1 MTPSEPEPALRD
13 RVLAAAYEC
22 VARFGIAKTTVEDVV
37 KESGV
42 SRATV
47 YRVFPGGKDELLRAA
62 VSWEMDRFFLRL
74 AEEVVAAPDFASMV
88 ERGLTFAHSA
98 VHQHEVLQKV
108 LVTEPERILP
118 LLTTEQERPLHY
130 ITAFLLPYLE
140 RERTAGR
147 VRDGVD
153 LEESADFVAR
163 MILSLIGSHG
173 EWDLADPNVVHQL
186 VREHLL
192 AGILEPAALVRTAS
206 AETSD
211 APKP

>member
-1 MTPSEPEPALRD
+1 MTPAEPEPEPALRE

-37 KESGV
+37 KQSGV

-62 VSWEMDRFFLRL
+62 VSAEMDRFFFRL
-74 AEEVVAAPDFASMV
+74 AEAVVAAPDFASML
-88 ERGLTFAHSA
+88 ERGLAFAHAA
-98 VHQHEVLQKV
+98 VHGHEVLQKV

-118 LLTTEQERPLHY
+118 LLTTEQDRPLTY

-140 RERTAGR
+140 RERAAGR
-147 VRDGVD
+147 VRAGVD

-163 MILSLIGSHG
+163 MILSLIASHG
-173 EWDLADPNVVHQL
+173 EWDLADPGAVHEL
-186 VREHLL
+186 VCHHLL
-192 AGILEPAALVRTAS
+192 AGILTELALIER
-206 AETSD
+206 
-211 APKP
+211 

>member
-37 KESGV
+37 KVSGV

-47 YRVFPGGKDELLRAA
+47 YRVFPGGKDELLRGA

-140 RERTAGR
+140 RERAAGR
-147 VRDGVD
+147 VLDGVD

-163 MILSLIGSHG
+163 MILSLIASHG
-173 EWDLADPNVVHQL
+173 GWNLGDPGAVHQL
-186 VREHLL
+186 VRHHLL
-192 AGILEPAALVRTAS
+192 AGILEPYEQL
-206 AETSD
+206 
-211 APKP
+211 

>member
-37 KESGV
+37 KQSGV

-74 AEEVVAAPDFASMV
+74 AEEVVAAPDFASML
-88 ERGLTFAHSA
+88 ERGLAFAHSA
-98 VHQHEVLQKV
+98 VHGHEVLQKV
-108 LVTEPERILP
+108 LMTEPERILP
-118 LLTTEQERPLHY
+118 LLTTEQDRPLTY

-140 RERTAGR
+140 LERNVGR
-147 VRDGVD
+147 VRAGVD

-173 EWDLADPNVVHQL
+173 EWDLNDPVAVHEL
-186 VREHLL
+186 VRRHLL
-192 AGILEPAALVRTAS
+192 AGVLTADALIAR
-206 AETSD
+206 
-211 APKP
+211 

>member
-1 MTPSEPEPALRD
+1 MIAPEPEPALRD

-37 KESGV
+37 KQSGV

-47 YRVFPGGKDELLRAA
+47 YRVFPGGKEQLLRAA

-98 VHQHEVLQKV
+98 VHGHEVLQKV

-140 RERTAGR
+140 RERAAGR

-173 EWDLADPNVVHQL
+173 EWDLGDPSAVHLL

-192 AGILEPAALVRTAS
+192 AGILESGALT
-206 AETSD
+206 
-211 APKP
+211 

>member
-163 MILSLIGSHG
+163 MILSLIGSRG

-206 AETSD
+206 AEISD

>member
-1 MTPSEPEPALRD
+1 M
-13 RVLAAAYEC
+13 LAAAYEC

-37 KESGV
+37 KQSGV

-98 VHQHEVLQKV
+98 VQHHEVLQKV

-173 EWDLADPNVVHQL
+173 EWDLGDPDAVHQL

-192 AGILEPAALVRTAS
+192 AGILKPAALA
-206 AETSD
+206 
-211 APKP
+211 

>member
-163 MILSLIGSHG
+163 MILSLIGSRG

-192 AGILEPAALVRTAS
+192 AGILEPAALVRTAPP
-206 AETSD
+206 ETSD

>member
-22 VARFGIAKTTVEDVV
+22 VARFGIAKPTVEAVV

-140 RERTAGR
+140 RERAAGR

-163 MILSLIGSHG
+163 MILSLIGSRG

>member
-1 MTPSEPEPALRD
+1 MTVPEPEPALRD

-37 KESGV
+37 KQSGV

-47 YRVFPGGKDELLRAA
+47 YRVFPGGKEQLLRAA

-98 VHQHEVLQKV
+98 VHGHEVLQKV

-140 RERTAGR
+140 RERAADR

-173 EWDLADPNVVHQL
+173 EWDLGDPIAVHQL

-192 AGILEPAALVRTAS
+192 AGILKPAALT
-206 AETSD
+206 
-211 APKP
+211 

>member
-1 MTPSEPEPALRD
+1 MTSPAPTPRD

-47 YRVFPGGKDELLRAA
+47 YRVFPQGKEELLRAA
-62 VSWEMDRFFLRL
+62 VSWEMDRFFIRL
-74 AEEVVAAPDFASMV
+74 AEAVVTAPDFASMV
-88 ERGLTFAHSA
+88 ERGLIYAHAA
-98 VHQHEVLQKV
+98 VHDHDVLQKV

-140 RERTAGR
+140 RERDAGR
-147 VRDGVD
+147 VLEGVD
-153 LEESADFVAR
+153 LEASADFVAR
-163 MILSLIGSHG
+163 MILSLIGSQG
-173 EWDLADPNVVHQL
+173 EWDLDDPVAVREL
-186 VREHLL
+186 VRRHLL
-192 AGILEPAALVRTAS
+192 AGILEPTALV
-206 AETSD
+206 
-211 APKP
+211 

>member
-1 MTPSEPEPALRD
+1 M
-13 RVLAAAYEC
+13 LAAAYEC

-37 KESGV
+37 KQSGV

-47 YRVFPGGKDELLRAA
+47 YRVFPGGKEQLLRAA

-118 LLTTEQERPLHY
+118 LLTTEQDRPLHY

-173 EWDLADPNVVHQL
+173 EWDLADPDAVHQL

-192 AGILEPAALVRTAS
+192 AGILEPAALVRTVP
-206 AETSD
+206 AETGD
-211 APKP
+211 ARKP